1 MRQAFFS
8 RALSTMVD
16 STASDLMKVNDRV
29 WTSQPSPY
37 SISQV
42 SNCAKLLARAAL
54 AVTPVA
60 SETRK
65 ISFKPTETPVGGAQ
79 EVSSS
84 SVYKMAGEAMFGMC
98 SLSMLKVEASI
109 AASSPFPEGK
119 EGQVVVVLVAG
130 RGAVKLL
137 TVARNSKEEVA
148 SRPLM
153 LEEGVNLRM
162 EMVGNR
168 RMEKLVIQELARLRS
183 LFGLFG
189 TNDFLLLSRFLV
201 WRRGSC

>member
-1 MRQAFFS
+1 
-8 RALSTMVD
+8 
-16 STASDLMKVNDRV
+16 
-29 WTSQPSPY
+29 
-37 SISQV
+37 
-42 SNCAKLLARAAL
+42 
-54 AVTPVA
+54 
-60 SETRK
+60 
-65 ISFKPTETPVGGAQ
+65 
-79 EVSSS
+79 
-84 SVYKMAGEAMFGMC
+84 MAGEAMFGMC

-153 LEEGVNLRM
+153 LEEGVNLGM

-168 RMEKLVIQELARLRS
+168 RMEKTCKSKSSVGFARSSVSSAPMTFCFSRGF
-183 LFGLFG
+183 LFGAG
-189 TNDFLLLSRFLV
+189 
-201 WRRGSC
+201 GSC